1 MNQKIEKR
9 KYMAVT
15 MKLISPLAVSSG
27 ENLHSDADVQRNGT
41 GEIFVPGTS
50 LAGAFRNIL
59 EDYGCS
65 ESVMGYSEGS
75 LGRMSSLCISDLYF
89 EKQKKEEITVSVRD
103 RVKLNGGKTV
113 DNKFETEIVEPG
125 IIGTLFLNYVQR
137 ENNPTDGDETKK
149 DETKQDQTEDGPVD
163 YDGAVSTILKEIQ
176 SGAIRIGA
184 NKNRGFG
191 RFQVLEVYEKEFREK
206 NVEKWISFVPRAKD
220 CLAYGE
226 GLSYEDWVAKPKKE
240 KTKMELDDKSG
251 YLKIRVPLHLTG
263 GISIR
268 RYSTKPEMTDFEH
281 ITCGRDEEGKPI
293 PVIPGT
299 SWSGAIRS
307 GALSIL
313 TELVG
318 KEKAVCL
325 IRGWFGHVKEKE
337 DRKAGEWNAWQSTVV
352 IGESRLAGGTWKV
365 MTRNQIN
372 RFDASTKTGG
382 LYSEYT
388 YFGGNTVLE
397 LMVRK
402 NEKDD
407 YKPLTGLLLMVI
419 HELQNGYLS
428 VGGQTAIGRGIF
440 AKRGELTINTGE
452 SGKEGDTEKSYNESL
467 YHYLYEGGAG
477 KWIGKS

>member
-1 MNQKIEKR
+1 MNHKIERR
-9 KYMAVT
+9 KYIAVT

-27 ENLHSDADVQRNGT
+27 ESLYSDADVQRNGT
-41 GEIFVPGTS
+41 GDIFVPGTS

-59 EDYGCS
+59 EDYGCAG
-65 ESVMGYSEGS
+65 SVMGYSEGS
-75 LGRMSSLCISDLYF
+75 RGRMSPLYISDLYF
-89 EKQKKEEITVSVRD
+89 ENQKKEEITVSVRD

-113 DNKFETEIVEPG
+113 DNKFETEIVEPE

-137 ENNPTDGDETKK
+137 RKNQVK
-149 DETKQDQTEDGPVD
+149 DEPVD

-191 RFQVLEVYEKEFREK
+191 RFQVLEVYEKEFKEE
-206 NVEKWISFVPRAKD
+206 NVEEWISFVPQSKD
-220 CLAYGE
+220 CSAYGE
-226 GLSYEDWVAKPKKE
+226 GVSYEDWVANPDRE
-240 KTKMELDDKSG
+240 KTNMELDDKSG
-251 YLKIRVPLHLTG
+251 YLKIKVPLRLTG

-268 RYSTKPEMTDFEH
+268 RYSTKPEMPDFEH
-281 ITCGRDEEGKPI
+281 ITCGKDEKGKPI

-307 GALSIL
+307 EALSIL

-318 KEKAVCL
+318 KKKAACL

-337 DRKAGEWNAWQSTVV
+337 ERKAGEWDAWQSTVV
-352 IGESRLAGGTWKV
+352 IGESRLKGGTWKT

-372 RFDASTKTGG
+372 RFDASTKTGA
-382 LYSEYT
+382 LYSEQT
-388 YFGGNTVLE
+388 YFGGDTVLE

-402 NEKDD
+402 NEQDD
-407 YKPLTGLLLMVI
+407 YKALAGLLLLVV
-419 HELQNGYLS
+419 HELQNGYVS
-428 VGGQTAIGRGIF
+428 VGGQTAIGRGLF
-440 AKRGELTINTGE
+440 EKRGELTIDTGE
-452 SGKEGDTEKSYNESL
+452 AEQEDPEIGYNKSL
-467 YHYLYEGGAG
+467 YQFLYEGGAG